1 MNVADAMTPR
11 SELVVAEL
19 PGTRDDALEQM
30 QEHGFSS
37 VPIVK
42 QDGEEVYRG
51 LVSRQD
57 LIVNP
62 DEDQLAMLM
71 RDVPTASA
79 DQTVVEAAALM
90 IEEGARRLPVVNGGT
105 LKGIF
110 TVTDVIRAVARGEA
124 DGDSEVGDIVGE
136 DVNATYVETPLP
148 VAEREIG
155 LANVPYSIV
164 LDEEA
169 SMTGIITEVDILDVA
184 RVVQGEEET
193 GESLAEEDSEWA
205 WEGIK
210 AVGNRYLPTR
220 NVEIP
225 TGPVREFMSDDL
237 VTVGRRRSAREVA
250 QEMISHDVEQI
261 PVVSGGDLVSVVRD
275 VDIVRAI

>member
-90 IEEGARRLPVVNGGT
+90 IEEDARRLPVVNGGT

-261 PVVSGGDLVSVVRD
+261 PVVGGGDLVSVVRD